1 MTTDDSAVAELDADM
16 APAKK
21 KFDLRSVRIDLEKQ
35 KLGVWVPWLA
45 GGRLRI
51 GRTSSLEFQ
60 RRENELLEQLEER
73 VKRRP
78 TEQEI
83 RDVRTRAMSELVLLG
98 WEDIE
103 DGGVSLPAWSPAEAF
118 KLLADPELERLR
130 VFVWLMASTDAL
142 FLKAI
147 EDVEGN

>member
-1 MTTDDSAVAELDADM
+1 MTNDSAVVEIERAP
-16 APAKK
+16 APAKAK
-21 KFDLRSVRIDLEKQ
+21 KMDLRSVRIDLEKQ
-35 KLGVWVPWLA
+35 KLGVWVPWLD

-51 GRTSSLEFQ
+51 GRTNSLEFQ

-73 VKRRP
+73 EKKRP
-78 TEQEI
+78 TEQQI

-103 DGGVSLPAWSPAEAF
+103 DGGVPLPAWSPSEAF

-130 VFVWLMASTDAL
+130 VFVWIMGANDSL